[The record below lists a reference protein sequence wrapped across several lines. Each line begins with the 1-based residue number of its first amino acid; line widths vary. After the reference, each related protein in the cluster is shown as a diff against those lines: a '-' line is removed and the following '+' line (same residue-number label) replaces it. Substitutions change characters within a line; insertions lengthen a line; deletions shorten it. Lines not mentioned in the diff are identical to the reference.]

1 VRVGCSAYG
10 SFHCWSFFWC
20 MIRVGVEVS
29 AKNGLYQSIEGQTH
43 FGMLEKVVLA
53 MQVDTTWVRE
63 DLRIVHEVV
72 ENLADA
78 TAELAKVAAETE
90 ADRGKRS
97 PSPSPWGPW
106 PEYGGAE
113 ESDRARI
120 TDMLEEE
127 RVHLGEEEP
136 NHIQRTGEALTA
148 IETQMFDMNV
158 GVEPNMTG
166 LFDEDGDGGWHD
178 KRAPM
183 QATSSP
189 TCKQARARDVED
201 DVDGGLQLT
210 EATPIETR
218 LRPHR
223 EGDFMWDDFMTTVR
237 DVPSSDEA
245 GVDAHIGWVS
255 SKRVRG
261 SPKVNRLGDKAHVP
275 KVGKGGHGNLNLNLS
290 PEGVGGEGG
299 NTEMNERGT
308 ATGGTGGGRGTG
320 RVKRPPAVQP
330 RYTSTASYAQHMK
343 FLCLIRSHAFCKC
356 FCFALQYA
364 FEVMQISLTT
374 RFRHR
379 TLSELVWF
387 VGCCIPVVEQNQ
399 WRKG

>member
-10 SFHCWSFFWC
+10 SFHCWSFLLC

-78 TAELAKVAAETE
+78 TAELARVAAETK
-90 ADRGKRS
+90 ADGGKRS

-113 ESDRARI
+113 EADKARI
-120 TDMLEEE
+120 NDMIEEE

-136 NHIQRTGEALTA
+136 SHIQRTGVALTA
-148 IETQMFDMNV
+148 IEETQMFDMNV

-166 LFDEDGDGGWHD
+166 LFDEDGDGGWHE
-178 KRAPM
+178 KQGLM
-183 QATSSP
+183 QATSLP
-189 TCKQARARDVED
+189 TGKQTRARDVED
-201 DVDGGLQLT
+201 DVDCRLQLT
-210 EATPIETR
+210 AATPVETR

-223 EGDFMWDDFMTTVR
+223 EGDFMWDDFRTAMR
-237 DVPSSDEA
+237 DVPSSDKA

-261 SPKVNRLGDKAHVP
+261 SPKVNRLGDKARLP
-275 KVGKGGHGNLNLNLS
+275 ESGKGVHGSLNLNLS
-290 PEGVGGEGG
+290 LEGVGGEGG
-299 NTEMNERGT
+299 NTEMSERGT
-308 ATGGTGGGRGTG
+308 ATGGRG
-320 RVKRPPAVQP
+320 VD
-330 RYTSTASYAQHMK
+330 
-343 FLCLIRSHAFCKC
+343 
-356 FCFALQYA
+356 
-364 FEVMQISLTT
+364 E
-374 RFRHR
+374 
-379 TLSELVWF
+379 
-387 VGCCIPVVEQNQ
+387 EQ
-399 WRKG
+399 GE